1 MTAAQ
6 IMLLAITIIILI
18 LIVSKLAYRVLAKK
32 VGDCAVE
39 WVDGY
44 LQIED
49 VQYKNDREAFIK
61 FALPVKNPGK
71 QQCILVDLWGRI
83 HPEGDKYC
91 SVDNNVYVYW
101 DNNRRRDRYW
111 EAVLIKPGDTLV
123 VRGELTLMSEDAPV
137 REVIGSFRHVKIDL
151 YYKYYCRNLIN
162 YKRKIIT
169 IESVDV
175 SGAAV
180 ETAKAPEFVTIDK
193 GQDALPVK
201 TPLLGSND
209 DVYSVFETYAR
220 PHVKEGDIFAICE
233 SALAIMEGRSYYVE
247 DVNPGFL
254 ATHLNKFFKMDSSL
268 SSPYSLEMGIREVGA
283 FRILFSVFMGMLG
296 KLVGRSGDFY
306 AHAGRAV
313 ATIDDCTGTL
323 PPFDKYIVMGPQN
336 PKKSAEE
343 FKKRTG
349 IDMAVVDVNDLGKV
363 DVLGLSDP
371 STKQRVIDALKTNP
385 QGNANEQTPIALIR
399 KK

>member
-1 MTAAQ
+1 MTIAEIILLTAA
-6 IMLLAITIIILI
+6 IIVVLLL
-18 LIVSKLAYRVLAKK
+18 VSKLAYRALAAR

-39 WVDGY
+39 WVDG
-44 LQIED
+44 LMQIED
-49 VQYKNDREAFIK
+49 VQYKSDREANIK
-61 FALPVKNPGK
+61 FALPIKNPGK
-71 QQCILVDLWGRI
+71 QQCIIVDLWGRI

-91 SVDNNVYVYW
+91 SVDNDIYVYW
-101 DNNRRRDRYW
+101 DNNKRRDRYW
-111 EAVLIKPGDTLV
+111 EAVLVKPGDTLI
-123 VRGELTLMSEDAPV
+123 VRGKLALLSEDTPV
-137 REVIGSFRHVKIDL
+137 KEAIASFRHIKIDL

-162 YKRKIIT
+162 NERKIIT
-169 IESVDV
+169 IEAVDLA
-175 SGAAV
+175 GITPDLGKIA
-180 ETAKAPEFVTIDK
+180 EYVTIDK

-201 TPLLGSND
+201 TPLLTPND
-209 DVYSVFETYAR
+209 NVYDVFEIFAK
-220 PHVKEGDIFAICE
+220 PHVKEGDIFAVCE
-233 SALAIMEGRSYYVE
+233 SALAIMEGRAYYVE
-247 DVNPGFL
+247 DVKPGFL
-254 ATHLNKFFKMDSSL
+254 ATHLNKLFKMDSSL

-283 FRILFSVFMGMLG
+283 FRIIFSTLMGMLG

-323 PPFDKYIVMGPQN
+323 PPFDKYIVMGPKN

-349 IDMAVVDVNDLGKV
+349 VDLAVVDVNDLGKV

-371 STKQRVIDALKTNP
+371 STKQRVIDALKSNP

-399 KK
+399 K